1 MFTGSHRWQ
10 YVWSVIVT
18 ASVTVATCF
27 VFVSASDFM
36 RTTVVTNVKSTSESL
51 DQVGG
56 GSLQWWSYKSPLRSV
71 ERADYIFDLITFTN
85 YTLIYCRYY

>member
-51 DQVGG
+51 DQVGW
-56 GSLQWWSYKSPLRSV
+56 GSLQLQSPLRSV
-71 ERADYIFDLITFTN
+71 ERADYIFDLITFPN

>member
-1 MFTGSHRWQ
+1 M
-10 YVWSVIVT
+10 WSVIVT

-51 DQVGG
+51 DQVGW
-56 GSLQWWSYKSPLRSV
+56 GSLQWSCKSTLRSV
-71 ERADYIFDLITFTN
+71 ERADYMFHLITFPN
-85 YTLIYCRYY
+85 YTLNYCCYY

>member
-56 GSLQWWSYKSPLRSV
+56 GSLQWSCKSTLRSV
-71 ERADYIFDLITFTN
+71 ERADYMFHLITFPN